1 MTSIFRCSISHSPIS
16 SCSMFRYL
24 SSTLAVLLLLV
35 SEVTVAETAAEIDAT
50 SPTKNGG
57 IISIDGSLTEIVY
70 ALGAQDR
77 LLAVDTTSRYPQA
90 ATELPQVGYM
100 RQLSAEGILALR
112 PQWVIASK
120 DAGPEIVFI
129 QLQSAGITVV
139 RIHASDSLDGVLSKV
154 KQVAEVLELEEEG
167 KALTQKIAAQTQAV
181 LKSLPPEKSPSTLF
195 LLGASGRGLM
205 AAGTDTK
212 AQALMDML
220 HIQNAFSHK
229 GYKPVSAEGALLAAP
244 EVVLVGHT
252 GLADTD
258 SVKQTL
264 AMTPASNHDQI
275 HAIDVGLALG
285 FGPRI
290 AEALAMLKPLV
301 YPQTVMSQVAAE

>member
-1 MTSIFRCSISHSPIS
+1 MTFILRSLFS
-16 SCSMFRYL
+16 SL
-24 SSTLAVLLLLV
+24 IVLCLLV
-35 SEVTVAETAAEIDAT
+35 SKSTVAEIDET
-50 SPTKNGG
+50 SPSEHGG
-57 IISIDGSLTEIVY
+57 IISIDGALTEIVY
-70 ALGAQDR
+70 ALGAQNR

-100 RQLSAEGILALR
+100 RQLSAEGILSLH
-112 PQWVIASK
+112 PELVIASK
-120 DAGPEIVFI
+120 EAGPEMVFE
-129 QLQSAGITVV
+129 QLMAAGINVV
-139 RIHASDSLDGVLSKV
+139 RIDAPSSLEGVLLKV
-154 KQVAEVLELEEEG
+154 KQVAEVLGLENNG
-167 KALTQKIAAQTQAV
+167 AILTEKIQSKTEAILSDIAG
-181 LKSLPPEKSPSTLF
+181 EKSPSTLF

-205 AAGTDTK
+205 AAGQDTK

-220 HIQNAFSHK
+220 NIQNAFAHQ

-252 GLADTD
+252 GPADTE

-264 AMTPASNHDQI
+264 AMTPASNNNQI

-301 YPQTVMSQVAAE
+301 YPEQDMSQVAVE

>member
-1 MTSIFRCSISHSPIS
+1 MTFIFRSLFS
-16 SCSMFRYL
+16 SL
-24 SSTLAVLLLLV
+24 IVLCLLV
-35 SEVTVAETAAEIDAT
+35 SKSTVAEIDAT
-50 SPTKNGG
+50 SPSEHGG
-57 IISIDGSLTEIVY
+57 IISIDGALTEIVY

-90 ATELPQVGYM
+90 VTELPQVGYM
-100 RQLSAEGILALR
+100 RQLSAEGILSLH
-112 PQWVIASK
+112 PELVIASK
-120 DAGPEIVFI
+120 EAGPEMVFE
-129 QLQSAGITVV
+129 QLMAAGIKVV
-139 RIHASDSLDGVLSKV
+139 RIDAPSSLEGVLLKV
-154 KQVAEVLELEEEG
+154 KQVAEVLGLENNG
-167 KALTQKIAAQTQAV
+167 AILTEKIQSETEAILSDIAG
-181 LKSLPPEKSPSTLF
+181 EKSPSTLF

-205 AAGTDTK
+205 AAGQDTK

-220 HIQNAFSHK
+220 NIQNAFAHQ

-252 GLADTD
+252 GPADTV

-264 AMTPASNHDQI
+264 AMTPASNNNQI

-301 YPQTVMSQVAAE
+301 YPEQDMSQVAVE